1 MAAAKASQEMDEK
14 IRERRERMLAW
25 RKDRKDIQEDKHV
38 VQKSFN
44 LDDDE
49 DDSNVLHEADQDL
62 EIVPLSEGKSNL
74 M

>member
-1 MAAAKASQEMDEK
+1 MAAAKASKEMDEK

-25 RKDRKDIQEDKHV
+25 RKDRKDIKEEKHI

-49 DDSNVLHEADQDL
+49 DDSNVHHEADQDL
-62 EIVPLSEGKSNL
+62 EIVPLSEGTSYF